1 MLLRTPVRSP
11 GAMKLVLGALLL
23 LAALAPA
30 ESFFTLPS
38 VRFPTTHT
46 APRAVCLPGA
56 SPRRPQV
63 ARLVMMASPYDAMTV
78 AVLRENLVT
87 RGPPP
92 PTWPPRPP
100 SPLLLPTTCLSS
112 AGYSC
117 RRGSPVRPLAHA
129 SLILQVHRRARS

>member
-1 MLLRTPVRSP
+1 
-11 GAMKLVLGALLL
+11 MKLVLGALLL

-87 RGPPP
+87 RGASPGSKLKKADLIAMMEEGDGAGSVEPAAKQAKPASAKAAKQAPAAAKQPPAP
-92 PTWPPRPP
+92 
-100 SPLLLPTTCLSS
+100 
-112 AGYSC
+112 
-117 RRGSPVRPLAHA
+117 
-129 SLILQVHRRARS
+129 